1 VISASDEYLSEVS
14 CIIIVKIPG
23 GSYWKYSQMWASI
36 NSWLAFLATFTVYVQ
51 EEKLITKSKVRK
63 ILFCF
68 CILF

>member
-1 VISASDEYLSEVS
+1 MSLCVIFWFEVPN
-14 CIIIVKIPG
+14 IVKIPG

-63 ILFCF
+63 I
-68 CILF
+68 